1 LPLWALLNAIFAI
14 SRSGGDTS
22 LGMYVDVS
30 INTLLFVPGAF
41 VLALCTSIAPVPMFA
56 ILKLTDIVKIFI
68 ARHFLGKERWVKNL
82 TKRN

>member
-1 LPLWALLNAIFAI
+1 
-14 SRSGGDTS
+14 
-22 LGMYVDVS
+22 
-30 INTLLFVPGAF
+30 
-41 VLALCTSIAPVPMFA
+41 MFA